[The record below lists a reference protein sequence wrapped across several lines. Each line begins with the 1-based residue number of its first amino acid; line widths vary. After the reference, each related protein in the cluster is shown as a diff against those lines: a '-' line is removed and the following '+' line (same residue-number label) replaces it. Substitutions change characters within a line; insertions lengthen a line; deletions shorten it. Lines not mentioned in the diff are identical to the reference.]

1 MNTTTRRAF
10 IQNTGLISAGLAL
23 GARSLPSYAATQTA
37 LSTTADWEKF
47 RQLFPLD
54 FNYAHF
60 ANFLVTSHCAPIRA
74 AIEAHRERLD
84 RNPALVLDY
93 DREEV
98 WQHEHE
104 VRVQAA
110 RYLNVAPGQ
119 IALTGSTT
127 EGLSIVYGGLK
138 LKPGQEI
145 LTTVHEHYSTR
156 YALQYRTQRDGS
168 LVRKISLFKSPRQAS
183 EDEIL
188 DVISR
193 SIRPETRVLGMTWV
207 HSGSGV
213 KLPIGKIG
221 ELVKEKNKDR
231 AEQDRIIY
239 CVDGVHGF
247 GVENLSFPEMNCDF
261 FISGTHKWMFGPRG
275 TGIICAASENTTDLI
290 PFSATFSEA
299 KNFATTFTPGGY
311 HSFEYRW
318 AASKAFELHLQL
330 GKANVQQRIHEL
342 NSYLK
347 QQLISIKGVEL
358 VTPQSSTLSAGF
370 TFFRMAGLD
379 DEALATYLNQNRIIV
394 DSVSRDAGPV
404 VRMAPGLLN
413 TEAEV
418 DRAIQLI
425 AKKA

>member
-1 MNTTTRRAF
+1 MITTSRRDF
-10 IQNTGLISAGLAL
+10 IKTTGLIGAGLSL
-23 GARSLPSYAATQTA
+23 GTPSLQASTNSAPAAVPVN
-37 LSTTADWEKF
+37 DWEKF

-54 FNYAHF
+54 FSYAHF
-60 ANFLVTSHCAPIRA
+60 ANFLVTAHCEPIRA
-74 AIEAHRERLD
+74 AIEAHRAHLD
-84 RNPALVLDY
+84 RNPALVMDY
-93 DREEV
+93 DRQEV

-104 VRVQAA
+104 VRTQAA
-110 RYLNVAPGQ
+110 RYLNALPGQ

-127 EGLSIVYGGLK
+127 EGLGIVYSGVR
-138 LKPGQEI
+138 LKPGQEV

-156 YALQYRTQRDGS
+156 YALQYRTQRDGAV
-168 LVRKISLFKSPRQAS
+168 VRKISLFQAPHEAS
-183 EDEIL
+183 EDQIL

-221 ELVKEKNKDR
+221 ELVREKNKDR
-231 AEQDRIIY
+231 ADDDRIIY

-247 GVENLSFPEMNCDF
+247 GVENLSFPEMNCDY

-275 TGIICAASENTTDLI
+275 TGIICAASENSNDLI

-299 KNFATTFTPGGY
+299 KNFGTTFTPGGY

-330 GKANVQQRIHEL
+330 GKAAVQSRIHEL
-342 NSYLK
+342 NDYLK
-347 QQLISIKGVEL
+347 QQLKTLKGVEL
-358 VTPQSSTLSAGF
+358 VTPMSNALSAGF
-370 TFFRMAGLD
+370 TFFRITGQD
-379 DEALATYLNQNRIIV
+379 DEQLAAYLNQNRIMV

-418 DRAIQLI
+418 DRAIQLL
-425 AKKA
+425 ATKV